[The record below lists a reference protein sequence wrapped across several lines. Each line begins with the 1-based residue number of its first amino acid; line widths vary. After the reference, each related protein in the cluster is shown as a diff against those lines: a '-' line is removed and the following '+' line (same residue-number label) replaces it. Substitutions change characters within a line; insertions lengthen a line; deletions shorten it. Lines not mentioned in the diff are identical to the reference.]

1 MISDQVY
8 NVLTTGV
15 GHIGCASS
23 SLKPFHADAL
33 GVCCDQATSSIVCC
47 VNKETNKPF
56 VKTLEIGSR
65 VSLFVGVISHE
76 AYNLKGDVTELRD
89 VYDDER
95 QACDDLRKQMYSLY
109 GELGIPENL
118 AEKYWLK
125 PANLAVV
132 FSVDKVFVQTPGP
145 DAGKQI

>member
-56 VKTLEIGSR
+56 VNTLEIGSR
-65 VSLFVGVISHE
+65 GSLFVGVFSHE
-76 AYNLKGDVTELRD
+76 PYNLKGLVTELREVD
-89 VYDDER
+89 EDER
-95 QACDDLRKQMYSLY
+95 RA
-109 GELGIPENL
+109 LG
-118 AEKYWLK
+118 
-125 PANLAVV
+125 
-132 FSVDKVFVQTPGP
+132 D
-145 DAGKQI
+145 

>member
-56 VKTLEIGSR
+56 VKTLEVGSR

-109 GELGIPENL
+109 DELGIPENL
-118 AEKYWLK
+118 AEKYWFKTCK
-125 PANLAVV
+125 PSRSF
-132 FSVDKVFVQTPGP
+132 FSRQSFCSN
-145 DAGKQI
+145 ARS

>member
-23 SLKPFHADAL
+23 SLRPFHADAL
-33 GVCCDQATSSIVCC
+33 GVCCDQATGSIVCC
-47 VNKETNKPF
+47 LNKETNKPF
-56 VKTLEIGSR
+56 VQTLEIGSR

-76 AYNLKGDVTELRD
+76 AYNVKGDVTDLRD

-95 QACDDLRKQMYSLY
+95 QACNDLRKQMYSLY

-125 PANLAVV
+125 PTNLAVV
-132 FSVDKVFVQTPGP
+132 FSVEKVFVQTPGP

>member
-23 SLKPFHADAL
+23 SLRPFHADAL
-33 GVCCDQATSSIVCC
+33 GVCCDQAKSSIVCC
-47 VNKETNKPF
+47 LNKETNEPF

-76 AYNLKGDVTELRD
+76 AYNVKGNVTDLRD

-95 QACDDLRKQMYSLY
+95 QACDGLRKQMYTLY

-132 FSVDKVFVQTPGP
+132 FAVDKVFIQTPGP

>member
-33 GVCCDQATSSIVCC
+33 GVCCDQATGSIVCC

-56 VKTLEIGSR
+56 VNTLEIGSR

-109 GELGIPENL
+109 GELEIPENL

>member
-1 MISDQVY
+1 M
-8 NVLTTGV
+8 
-15 GHIGCASS
+15 
-23 SLKPFHADAL
+23 
-33 GVCCDQATSSIVCC
+33 
-47 VNKETNKPF
+47 NKETNKPF
-56 VKTLEIGSR
+56 VNTLEIGSR
-65 VSLFVGVISHE
+65 ISLFVGVISHE

-132 FSVDKVFVQTPGP
+132 FSVDQVFVQTPGP